1 MYNKIMKKKVIENKI
16 QKENRL
22 LSATFELLTENEIQ
36 KVSVNDI
43 VNKAN
48 VAKGTF
54 YLYFKDKYE
63 IRDILIQKETRKLFH
78 QSIEEL
84 NQNDIRDFEDRI
96 IFIINHVILQF
107 QMHPEILNFI
117 KKNLSW
123 GLFQSTL
130 NEALNHDTYDLIE
143 IFKKD
148 ASSAHYTYKNPEVIL
163 YMIIELSGNT
173 CYDAIA
179 RKKPLDIEEYKP
191 YLFDAIRAILQTG
204 KES

>member
-1 MYNKIMKKKVIENKI
+1 M
-16 QKENRL
+16 
-22 LSATFELLTENEIQ
+22 
-36 KVSVNDI
+36 
-43 VNKAN
+43 NKAN

-143 IFKKD
+143 IFKKEITSYSFKDTSRLTGRGIYNGKLGFVTTEKDD
-148 ASSAHYTYKNPEVIL
+148 ATTPLYIINSIKDAASVINSDDEAIIYKGAEK
-163 YMIIELSGNT
+163 YKK
-173 CYDAIA
+173 
-179 RKKPLDIEEYKP
+179 KKPLAR
-191 YLFDAIRAILQTG
+191 LFFLEAPPGISAHLR
-204 KES
+204 

>member
-22 LSATFELLTENEIQ
+22 LSAAFELLTENEIQ

-96 IFIINHVILQF
+96 I
-107 QMHPEILNFI
+107 
-117 KKNLSW
+117 
-123 GLFQSTL
+123 
-130 NEALNHDTYDLIE
+130 
-143 IFKKD
+143 
-148 ASSAHYTYKNPEVIL
+148 
-163 YMIIELSGNT
+163 
-173 CYDAIA
+173 
-179 RKKPLDIEEYKP
+179 
-191 YLFDAIRAILQTG
+191 
-204 KES
+204 

>member
-22 LSATFELLTENEIQ
+22 LSAAFELLTENEIQ

-96 IFIINHVILQF
+96 IFIINHT
-107 QMHPEILNFI
+107 FI
-117 KKNLSW
+117 IYS
-123 GLFQSTL
+123 
-130 NEALNHDTYDLIE
+130 
-143 IFKKD
+143 
-148 ASSAHYTYKNPEVIL
+148 
-163 YMIIELSGNT
+163 
-173 CYDAIA
+173 
-179 RKKPLDIEEYKP
+179 
-191 YLFDAIRAILQTG
+191 
-204 KES
+204 

>member
-1 MYNKIMKKKVIENKI
+1 MKKKVIENTI

-22 LSATFELLTENEIQ
+22 LSAAFELLTENEIQ

-48 VAKGTF
+48 VSKGTF

-78 QSIEEL
+78 QSIEVL

-148 ASSAHYTYKNPEVIL
+148 
-163 YMIIELSGNT
+163 
-173 CYDAIA
+173 
-179 RKKPLDIEEYKP
+179 
-191 YLFDAIRAILQTG
+191 
-204 KES
+204 